1 MNWIS
6 SLVRRVL
13 GGRDSSTAPVVIPPE
28 LPVLPLAN
36 SVMFPGGVVPLSVR
50 RPSLITLV
58 QDAIRADSLFVLVA
72 QKDMAV
78 EEPRPVDL
86 YPLATV
92 TRITQVKKAEEG
104 TLNLQVQGLAR
115 CRLTWFTQQTP
126 YLAAKLDVL
135 PEAPVLTEAMTAAA
149 EELRGLARQLAQ
161 RPGVPPEAH
170 ALVTSI
176 ENPGHLA
183 DLLTANLPLRIQDKQ
198 RVLET
203 LDLPERLSLV
213 TTFLR
218 RELEGMP
225 VDTTG
230 PEASGLPLPAIPP
243 TLPVLPLRNTVLF
256 PGGVLPLSVGRQA
269 LALVR
274 AADATGGL
282 FVLAAQKDMGVE
294 GPRPIDLY
302 PVATVARITRLQESG
317 DGTASL
323 QVQGLAR
330 CRLTWFVQQTPYLAA
345 KLEVLPTTHG
355 ASADET
361 VTAEELRGL
370 ALQLFRT
377 PGHPPEAA
385 ELIASIAHPEH
396 LTDIIAANLQV
407 PVEERQRLLE
417 MLELSERMARLSGL
431 LKKHLPEHPP
441 ALRLVPKEE

>member
-1 MNWIS
+1 
-6 SLVRRVL
+6 
-13 GGRDSSTAPVVIPPE
+13 
-28 LPVLPLAN
+28 
-36 SVMFPGGVVPLSVR
+36 MFPGGVVPLSVR

-58 QDAIRADSLFVLVA
+58 QDAVRADGLFVLVA

-92 TRITQVKKAEEG
+92 ARITRVENAEDG
-104 TLNLQVQGLAR
+104 TLRLQVQGLAR

-135 PEAPVLTEAMTAAA
+135 PEASAPTEGLTAA

-170 ALVTSI
+170 ALVTSV

-183 DLLTANLPLRIQDKQ
+183 DLLTANLALRIQDKQ

-203 LDLPERLSLV
+203 LDLSERLALV

-218 RELEGMP
+218 RELEGIP

-230 PEASGLPLPAIPP
+230 SGASGLPIPAIPP
-243 TLPVLPLRNTVLF
+243 MLPVLPLRNTVLF
-256 PGGVLPLSVGRQA
+256 PGGVLPLAVGRQA

-274 AADATGGL
+274 EADAAGGL
-282 FVLAAQKDMGVE
+282 FVLASQKDMGVDD
-294 GPRPIDLY
+294 PRPIDLY

-317 DGTASL
+317 DGTAGL
-323 QVQGLAR
+323 QAQGLAR
-330 CRLTWFVQQTPYLAA
+330 CRLTWFVQQTPFLAA
-345 KLEVLPTTHG
+345 KLELLPTTHG

-361 VTAEELRGL
+361 ATAEELRGL
-370 ALQLFRT
+370 ALRLFRT

-417 MLELSERMARLSGL
+417 TLELSERMARLSGL
-431 LKKHLPEHPP
+431 LKKHLPEPQP
-441 ALRLVPKEE
+441 ALRIVPKEE